1 MTRPV
6 RYVHLGPHEVRLEKG
21 PDGASYVN
29 CTAPLGPYPAKLTE
43 KLDYWA
49 EVAPERPFLAE
60 RAAGGGWRYLSF
72 AEARRVGRSIGQALV
87 DRGLSAERPIVILSG
102 NGIDH
107 ARLAL
112 GALYAGVPFAPVSPA
127 YSLISTDLAKLRF
140 ILQLV
145 TPGMVFVDSGTKYRR
160 AIEAAVPGGIEMVV
174 AGDPLPGCTMLSDLA
189 ATEPGASLERAY
201 AAVNGDTVAKFLFT
215 SGSTGMPK
223 AVINTQRMWCSNQ
236 QMLVDCLPFFAEEPP
251 VLCNWLPWNHTA
263 GGNHDFG
270 IALYNGGTLYI
281 DGGRP
286 APGGIEETVRNLRE
300 VATTF
305 YSSVPKGYE
314 ELATHLRHDRQLR
327 ETFFSRLKLMW
338 YAGANL
344 SQHLWEELDALSLET
359 TGERILMLTGYG
371 STETAP
377 FAIAPRREV
386 ARAGV
391 VGVPGPGMTLKLA
404 PMAGKLEAR
413 VKGPNVTPGY
423 WRQPELTRAA
433 FDDEGFYKMG
443 DALRFADENDANE
456 GFIFD
461 GRLAEDFKLDT
472 GTWVNVGPLRAK
484 FVAEGAPCVRDVVVA
499 GHDREYLAVL
509 ILPDPDGC
517 RGLCPEL
524 PRDAAMR
531 EVLSSPA
538 VRRKFR
544 EVLEALAGK
553 STGSSNRIQRAL
565 LLEEPPS
572 LDAHEVTDKGS
583 INQRAVLANRA
594 AMVEDLY
601 APEPPAHVISL

>member
-6 RYVHLGPHEVRLEKG
+6 RYVHLGPDEVRLEKG
-21 PDGASYVN
+21 PDGASYVT
-29 CTAPLGPYPAKLTE
+29 CTAPLGAYPGKLTE

-49 EVAPERPFLAE
+49 AAAPERPFLAE
-60 RAAGGGWRYLSF
+60 RTAAGTWRYLSF
-72 AEARRVGRSIGQALV
+72 AEARHVGRSIGQALV
-87 DRGLSAERPIVILSG
+87 DRGLSADRPIVILSG
-102 NGIDH
+102 NSIDH

-127 YSLISTDLAKLRF
+127 YSLVSTDLAKLRY

-145 TPGMVFVDSGTKYRR
+145 TPGMVFADSGTKYRR
-160 AIEAAVPGGIEMVV
+160 AIEATLPEDVELVV
-174 AGDPLPGCTMLSDLA
+174 AGDPLPGCTLLSELA
-189 ATEPGASLERAY
+189 ATAPGASLERAH
-201 AAVNGDTVAKFLFT
+201 AAVAGDTVAKFLFT

-236 QMLVDCLPFFAEEPP
+236 QMIADCLPFFTEEPP

-314 ELATHLRHDRQLR
+314 ELVAHLRHDRQLR

-344 SQHLWEELDALSLET
+344 SQHLWNELDALSLET

-371 STETAP
+371 ATETAP

-404 PMAGKLEAR
+404 PVAGKLEAR

-433 FDDEGFYKMG
+433 FDEEGFYKMG
-443 DALRFADENDANE
+443 DALRFADENNANE

-472 GTWVNVGPLRAK
+472 GTWVNVGPLRAR

-499 GHDREYLAVL
+499 GHDREYIAVL
-509 ILPDPDGC
+509 ILPDLDGC
-517 RGLCPEL
+517 RGLCPDL
-524 PRDAAMR
+524 PRDAAPG
-531 EVLSSPA
+531 EVLASPA
-538 VRRKFR
+538 VRKKFR
-544 EVLEALAGK
+544 EVLESLAAK
-553 STGSSNRIQRAL
+553 STGSSNRIRRAL
-565 LLEEPPS
+565 LLEAPPS

-594 AMVEDLY
+594 ALVDDLY
-601 APEPPAHVISL
+601 AVEPPASVISL